1 MSNID
6 LSRRYVRNPD
16 IIAADMDGD
25 TVMMS
30 IERGEYFGLSG
41 VGSRVWELL
50 AEPVALPAIARAI
63 CAEYEVDEP
72 TCKADM
78 QAFLADLQQQGL
90 INAATD

>member
-1 MSNID
+1 MSDID
-6 LSRRYVRNPD
+6 PSRRYVRNPD
-16 IIAADMDGD
+16 LIAADLDGD

-41 VGSRVWELL
+41 VGSRVWQLL
-50 AEPVALPAIARAI
+50 AEPMALPAIVRTI

-72 TCKADM
+72 TCQADM